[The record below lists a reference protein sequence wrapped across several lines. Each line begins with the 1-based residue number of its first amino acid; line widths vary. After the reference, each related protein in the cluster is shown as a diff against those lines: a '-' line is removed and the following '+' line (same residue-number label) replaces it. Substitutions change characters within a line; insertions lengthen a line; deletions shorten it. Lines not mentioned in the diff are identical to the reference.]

1 MSKKWYRGLTP
12 EAVWSEYV
20 GNSVELFIS
29 FFHYE
34 SEPVTDITEMCRIY
48 AKDICNGLSRPY
60 SLEQLN
66 YIAGL
71 LESYIRDYIKKV
83 GGYDKLTLYTREE
96 VEAIEDETTQE
107 LLETIEWY
115 RNLKQY

>member
-12 EAVWSEYV
+12 ESVWREYV

-34 SEPVTDITEMCRIY
+34 SEPVTDISEMCRIY
-48 AKDICNGLSRPY
+48 AKDICNGLSKPY
-60 SLEQLN
+60 SLEQLD

-71 LESYIRDYIKKV
+71 LKSYIFDYIEKV

-107 LLETIEWY
+107 LLDAIEWY
-115 RNLKQY
+115 RNLKGY